1 MSPSLFSPRSAR
13 PWTHTLL
20 HTLCL
25 LASAH
30 TASAAIAVT
39 PPPPPRADANVVYS
53 NFLGLSLELS
63 FINYYFGNSTAEI
76 PQPVVRY
83 LSALHA
89 HGSGKPVRIRLGGNS
104 MDSSTYVPGQE
115 EAVVFTDPNA
125 NSNDQPVDYGPQ
137 LFDVMRGVS
146 AAVGGAEYLIGE
158 QTDRGLCQLV
168 VSSRGPQVRLLTLC
182 P

>member
-1 MSPSLFSPRSAR
+1 MARFSS
-13 PWTHTLL
+13 TCL
-20 HTLCL
+20 L
-25 LASAH
+25 LASCLTTTLGAVQV
-30 TASAAIAVT
+30 APPAAPPGDNVT
-39 PPPPPRADANVVYS
+39 TVFS
-53 NFLGLSLELS
+53 NFFGISLELS

-168 VSSRGPQVRLLTLC
+168 VSSRGPQVRLLTLW

>member
-30 TASAAIAVT
+30 TTSAAIAVT

-104 MDSSTYVPGQE
+104 MDSSTYVPGQQGSLIQ
-115 EAVVFTDPNA
+115 FTDPGA
-125 NSNDQPVDYGPQ
+125 NVNDQPVDFGPQ
-137 LFDVMRGVS
+137 LFDVMN
-146 AAVGGAEYLIGE
+146 AMNEDVGGISYLIGE
-158 QTDRGLCQLV
+158 SHRKEARQAD
-168 VSSRGPQVRLLTLC
+168 
-182 P
+182 